1 MGIPNMRGLL
11 ALSFL
16 ALLLAGCASNEPE
29 DTGMEVAPEDGPP
42 TTTEAPPMPKKAPA
56 PMVNSNGNLVISTL
70 NSMGSVSEEELQG
83 VFYFDFDQAIVK
95 RSGHAELNKH
105 ARALAGDRALSI
117 RLEGHADERG
127 TREYN
132 LALGERR
139 ANAIRA
145 YLVAQG
151 VSSSRIEVISY
162 GEEKPAN
169 GGHNESSWSKNRR
182 VEVVYR

>member
-1 MGIPNMRGLL
+1 MGTLRLRSLL
-11 ALSFL
+11 ALCF
-16 ALLLAGCASNEPE
+16 AGLLLGGCASNEPA
-29 DTGMEVAPEDGPP
+29 DSGPGMEPIEQAPEV
-42 TTTEAPPMPKKAPA
+42 TTSDDDDMAPA
-56 PMVNSNGNLVISTL
+56 GPSVVNGKIVIPADDGST
-70 NSMGSVSEEELQG
+70 ETLQG
-83 VFYFDFDQAIVK
+83 IFYFDFDQAIVK
-95 RSGHAELNKH
+95 RAGHDELNKH
-105 ARALAGDRALSI
+105 AQVLASDRYLRV

-151 VSSSRIEVISY
+151 ASRSQIEVISY

-169 GGHNESSWSKNRR
+169 SGHNESAWAQNRR
-182 VEVVYR
+182 VEIVYR

>member
-1 MGIPNMRGLL
+1 MVIDRMRGLL
-11 ALSFL
+11 VLCL
-16 ALLLAGCASNEPE
+16 AGLLLAGCASNEPV
-29 DTGMEVAPEDGPP
+29 DSGPDMDPVEDGPGAGSMDDKP
-42 TTTEAPPMPKKAPA
+42 EMPPK
-56 PMVNSNGNLVISTL
+56 PMVKDGKIVVPVDDGMGGSASTETL
-70 NSMGSVSEEELQG
+70 NG

-95 RSGHAELNKH
+95 RAGHEELNRH
-105 ARALAGDRALSI
+105 AQVLRGDRGLRV

-139 ANAIRA
+139 ANAVQA

-151 VSSSRIEVISY
+151 ASRAQIEVISY

-169 GGHNESSWSKNRR
+169 SGHSESSWAQNRR
-182 VEVVYR
+182 VEIVYR

>member
-1 MGIPNMRGLL
+1 MVILRLRGLL
-11 ALSFL
+11 VLCMAG
-16 ALLLAGCASNEPE
+16 LLLGGCASQEPADSGPDME
-29 DTGMEVAPEDGPP
+29 PIEQAPETSGATEAAAEPVGPVVENGKIVIPMDDTGSM
-42 TTTEAPPMPKKAPA
+42 TEM
-56 PMVNSNGNLVISTL
+56 L
-70 NSMGSVSEEELQG
+70 NG

-95 RSGHAELNKH
+95 RAGHEELDKH
-105 ARALAGDRALSI
+105 ARALAADRYLRV

-139 ANAIRA
+139 ANAVRA

-151 VSSSRIEVISY
+151 ASRSQIEVISY

-169 GGHNESSWSKNRR
+169 DGHNEAAWAQNRR